1 MMNLLKVSK
10 RTIYRELDN
19 LEVSLKSV
27 NASLKK
33 AARGSFVIEASEEV
47 LEQLKENTDGK
58 SNDLSTA
65 KRQHAILAELLLTT
79 EPLSLAHFMES
90 YRISNTTFM
99 QISNSWKKV
108 FANCLWKSFGTRDT
122 RSKDRKN
129 TAGF

>member
-1 MMNLLKVSK
+1 MYLSPREKQLLAEFLSSPSPVSIQKMMNLLKVSK

-65 KRQHAILAELLLTT
+65 KIACCRLAVDKSLLND
-79 EPLSLAHFMES
+79 
-90 YRISNTTFM
+90 NTRF
-99 QISNSWKKV
+99 
-108 FANCLWKSFGTRDT
+108 
-122 RSKDRKN
+122 
-129 TAGF
+129 

>member
-65 KRQHAILAELLLTT
+65 KTT
-79 EPLSLAHFMES
+79 TRDFSRVVTDDRAVESCSFHGS

-108 FANCLWKSFGTRDT
+108 FANCL
-122 RSKDRKN
+122 
-129 TAGF
+129 

>member
-1 MMNLLKVSK
+1 MYLSPREKQLLAEFLSSPSPVSIQKMMNLLKVSK

-65 KRQHAILAELLLTT
+65 KRQHA
-79 EPLSLAHFMES
+79 
-90 YRISNTTFM
+90 
-99 QISNSWKKV
+99 
-108 FANCLWKSFGTRDT
+108 
-122 RSKDRKN
+122 
-129 TAGF
+129 